1 METTNLFKSFDFEN
15 MVTMYYI
22 LMAIVHLAFAAAV
35 AKEAGRLLQSRGAT
49 ILVGPVMWSFATII
63 GGVWVAAVFW
73 LMHHLPLLQQSNYRV
88 NDDKNK
94 F

>member
-1 METTNLFKSFDFEN
+1 MDTVNLFKSFDFEN

-22 LMAIVHLAFAAAV
+22 LMAIVHFAFAAAV
-35 AKEAGRLLQSRGAT
+35 AKDAGGLLQSRGST

-73 LMHHLPLLQQSNYRV
+73 VLHHLPLLQQSNYRV
-88 NDDKNK
+88 KDD
-94 F
+94 

>member
-1 METTNLFKSFDFEN
+1 METVNLFKSFNFEN

-35 AKEAGRLLQSRGAT
+35 AKDAGRLVHSRGST

-63 GGVWVAAVFW
+63 GGVWVAAIFW
-73 LMHHLPLLQQSNYRV
+73 LMHHLPLLQSNFRV
-88 NDDKNK
+88 NERQK
-94 F
+94 

>member
-1 METTNLFKSFDFEN
+1 METTNLLKGFDFDN

-35 AKEAGRLLQSRGAT
+35 AKDAGRLLSSRGST

-73 LMHHLPLLQQSNYRV
+73 LLHHLPILQQSNYRE
-88 NDDKNK
+88 KNEN
-94 F
+94 

>member
-1 METTNLFKSFDFEN
+1 MDAANLFKSFDFEN

-22 LMAIVHLAFAAAV
+22 LMTVVHLAFAAAV
-35 AKEAGRLLQSRGAT
+35 AKEAGRLLSSRGST

-73 LMHHLPLLQQSNYRV
+73 LLHHLPLLQQSNYRAK
-88 NDDKNK
+88 DGS
-94 F
+94 